1 MIKAYERETGNPYPL
16 CSLLGEP
23 HHDGYSMVA
32 PKAKEGNVVWVAGE
46 RCAVYVSDR
55 YGKDKS
61 QGGKEYLVPTT
72 MDGYFY
78 PIVGGKK

>member
-23 HHDGYSMVA
+23 DHDGYSTVA
-32 PKAKEGNVVWVAGE
+32 PKLKEGNVVWVAGE
-46 RCAVYVSDR
+46 RCEVYVSER
-55 YGKDKS
+55 YGKD

-72 MDGYFY
+72 TEGLFL
-78 PIVGGKK
+78 PLPGKYV